1 MFTLT
6 EVLNDDIKQLFSI
19 LLIIIK
25 SSTKAT
31 LKSAKNKWKKQSR
44 KQKQRNRNNN
54 GASSL
59 TEVTSSSTQ
68 HSRFATLN
76 CFNIEDDHLF
86 TNRLLCRT
94 PPPTYRSYPATPPP
108 SYTPRLVSNEQQP
121 SPLNQHQVPEVLV
134 GLNQEESR
142 RQQEHEYEHVD
153 FEETAD
159 ITNFEFHGQRQV
171 DVADGT
177 SVWRNVA
184 TVSQQQQQRRRK
196 LRHRRVQLLHQQQ
209 QLQRQHS
216 SFINRH
222 TATDT
227 ENSTSSSSE
236 SDSEINS
243 RHHREQRRHPHRQR
257 LSGLKDAYGPDLLNA
272 CSLLLTTLQSSSDS
286 TVDNFTVTPSPLHEI
301 LNETSNYAEIVGVNT
316 ARRRG
321 GPREAHS
328 SPVLLEGNYLNSNR
342 TQGIPNQRLSQNSGE
357 MGQNLSLRRPRIS
370 LTWVLRDQ
378 QPQKQHQTQD
388 QIDEQNKEG
397 INDNMIESNKPQNNN
412 QLQTKSKSV
421 NSTNAAQ
428 WADLTCHKKR
438 YRLKQLPSN
447 NEVLSGYATTPTTH
461 AGINLSSQKFF
472 SNQNLLEY
480 HKEEVHTKPPSK
492 DLLFVCTPQ
501 HAPDK
506 FGGSP
511 DALALTKKRNE
522 IRKKLASKMAN
533 FRSETAT
540 PKHMAKSITK
550 SITTTN
556 GGFLLRREPRSS
568 LKANSYSE
576 PSLLAAS
583 EGNPRRH
590 RHRKRRE
597 RNRCQKFGYD
607 IRNVDEFL
615 TRCSLSTPANI
626 PMVLSTSCTLYQTR
640 PGGYQTELSL
650 PLGMVVNAVFK
661 NQNWLYVQTPH
672 AEEGYVSCNCC
683 LPLGILPPE
692 ARGEGV
698 GSAKPTPCWESNG
711 DIFPKPCG
719 NMTDSE
725 KELHLLGGGG
735 GSARSE
741 GARTPHLRAL
751 SMDNKSVVISVKMN
765 HVDRPNDNP
774 VCDGEHQV
782 DKLYLKAASQP
793 KLNERP
799 AYAQLKV
806 LKTAQIYN
814 KPNPIND
821 EYITLQQQH
830 QRQAHKPVQKHVH
843 QITPKTYISRTFITN
858 GHNGQHLH
866 PKDMNLVTVTTT
878 GTTTT
883 TTAAVA
889 TTTAI
894 TTTKSMAVTIIQ
906 KQHQQLQQDA
916 CNLNSQPSSKITIT
930 SHNNQHH
937 HTAHSL
943 TQMNQ
948 QQQHHHEQSQFNHV
962 NANSHQYYHRTILNA
977 LRRSTAHCGQR
988 QTLVAITTS
997 YTTADGLSLQKGD
1010 IVTLCECR
1018 ETKDHRQ
1025 WFYVRTRDGR
1035 QGYIPAEVAGHG
1047 YL

>member
-1 MFTLT
+1 
-6 EVLNDDIKQLFSI
+6 
-19 LLIIIK
+19 
-25 SSTKAT
+25 
-31 LKSAKNKWKKQSR
+31 
-44 KQKQRNRNNN
+44 
-54 GASSL
+54 
-59 TEVTSSSTQ
+59 
-68 HSRFATLN
+68 
-76 CFNIEDDHLF
+76 
-86 TNRLLCRT
+86 
-94 PPPTYRSYPATPPP
+94 
-108 SYTPRLVSNEQQP
+108 
-121 SPLNQHQVPEVLV
+121 
-134 GLNQEESR
+134 
-142 RQQEHEYEHVD
+142 
-153 FEETAD
+153 
-159 ITNFEFHGQRQV
+159 
-171 DVADGT
+171 
-177 SVWRNVA
+177 
-184 TVSQQQQQRRRK
+184 
-196 LRHRRVQLLHQQQ
+196 
-209 QLQRQHS
+209 
-216 SFINRH
+216 
-222 TATDT
+222 
-227 ENSTSSSSE
+227 
-236 SDSEINS
+236 
-243 RHHREQRRHPHRQR
+243 
-257 LSGLKDAYGPDLLNA
+257 
-272 CSLLLTTLQSSSDS
+272 
-286 TVDNFTVTPSPLHEI
+286 
-301 LNETSNYAEIVGVNT
+301 
-316 ARRRG
+316 
-321 GPREAHS
+321 
-328 SPVLLEGNYLNSNR
+328 
-342 TQGIPNQRLSQNSGE
+342 

-388 QIDEQNKEG
+388 QIDEQTKEG

-751 SMDNKSVVISVKMN
+751 AMDNKSVVISVKMN
-765 HVDRPNDNP
+765 HVDRPNDNSM
-774 VCDGEHQV
+774 CDGEHQV

-830 QRQAHKPVQKHVH
+830 QRQAHKPVQKH
-843 QITPKTYISRTFITN
+843 
-858 GHNGQHLH
+858 
-866 PKDMNLVTVTTT
+866 
-878 GTTTT
+878 
-883 TTAAVA
+883 
-889 TTTAI
+889 
-894 TTTKSMAVTIIQ
+894 
-906 KQHQQLQQDA
+906 
-916 CNLNSQPSSKITIT
+916 
-930 SHNNQHH
+930 HH
-937 HTAHSL
+937 HTADSL